1 MTIGNAAYLL
11 IFLSACLPSLSKY
24 FYMSYRQIIGG
35 LYPSYLAYKALK
47 RRDGPEIVSFFKLIF
62 ILKFLK
68 F

>member
-47 RRDGPEIVSFFKLIF
+47 QRNGPEIVSLSFFKIEIF
-62 ILKFLK
+62 ILKF
-68 F
+68 